1 MPSKSSTSG
10 SSLSATLLFGLSA
23 VLLVVCIMIDPREA
37 FQASGQGLTVWWR
50 IVFPALLPFLVLS
63 EILLAGGFAHGLG
76 VLVEPLTR
84 RGLGLPGTYAWVL
97 PLGLTAGFPAAAASA
112 ATLYKQGKISAL
124 EAEKMAASA
133 HFASPMLIA
142 VVVGTGFWGRPEW
155 GLLLLAAHWLGGLAA
170 GVTLHLLDR
179 SPGPEPKAKPAV
191 TSPSRPRPSRFR
203 QALVQMEEARRA
215 DGRGIGKLLGDAVSS
230 GVQISMTTGGYMLI
244 FAVVI
249 HVLTGILPGFLPS
262 FVVAGL
268 LEVHL
273 GTYTAARMSL
283 PPAMVCALLGALL
296 GWSGICAFLQA
307 RSVLKPAGLGGTKYF
322 LLTRLLH
329 GAYAYVLTLLL
340 WAPMSKWLPQVKS
353 TAAEVDL
360 PSVTAGSFPIPGWEQ
375 ISGVVQAQFWLLLF
389 LVAAFL
395 VISLVYK
402 KSAN

>member
-10 SSLSATLLFGLSA
+10 GRLSATLFFGLSA
-23 VLLVVCIMIDPREA
+23 VLLVVCIMLDPREA
-37 FQASGQGLTVWWR
+37 FQASGQGLSIWWR

-84 RGLGLPGTYAWVL
+84 RGLGLPGSFAWVL
-97 PLGLTAGFPAAAASA
+97 PLGVTAGFPAAAASA
-112 ATLYKQGKISAL
+112 ATLYKQGKISAT
-124 EAEKMAASA
+124 EAEKMAAAA

-170 GVTLHLLDR
+170 GITLHLLDR
-179 SPGPEPKAKPAV
+179 GANPEHRAKPAA
-191 TSPSRPRPSRFR
+191 TSSSRPRASRFR
-203 QALVQMEEARRA
+203 LALAQMEEARNA
-215 DGRGIGKLLGDAVSS
+215 DGRSIGKLLGDAVSS

-249 HVLTGILPGFLPS
+249 HVLTGILPGFVPA
-262 FVVAGL
+262 FFVAGL

-273 GTYTAARMSL
+273 GTYAAAQLSL
-283 PPAMVCALLGALL
+283 PPAIVCALLSALL

-307 RSVLKPAGLGGTKYF
+307 RSVLKPAGLGGARYF
-322 LLTRLLH
+322 LLTRLVH

-340 WAPMSKWLPQVKS
+340 WSPMTKWIPQAQS
-353 TAAEVDL
+353 TTAEFDIHPVAAD
-360 PSVTAGSFPIPGWEQ
+360 SFPIPGWEQ
-375 ISGVVQAQFWLLLF
+375 ISRLVQAQFWLLLF

-395 VISLVYK
+395 FISLFHK
-402 KSAN
+402 KKMN